1 MIQQVLELTL
11 NHLGVQFELIGL
23 IFYSINRQPD
33 NRAVSAVSAGY
44 KYSREIM
51 HKFME
56 LK

>member
-11 NHLGVQFELIGL
+11 NHLDVQFQLIGL